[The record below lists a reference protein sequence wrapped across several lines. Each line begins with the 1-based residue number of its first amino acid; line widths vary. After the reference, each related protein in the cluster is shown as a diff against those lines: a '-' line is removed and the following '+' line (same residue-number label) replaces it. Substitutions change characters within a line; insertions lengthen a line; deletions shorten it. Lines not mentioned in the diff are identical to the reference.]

1 MTSYFHS
8 VPFVR
13 SSETSKEAAVSIEDK
28 LGPMCRV
35 VRSALADAPDGL
47 TCEEVEVKTGLKHQT
62 ASARLKQLQDAGYA
76 EWRSDKNGNHRKRP
90 NSSGRNAKVYFFSY
104 ATSARTH

>member
-1 MTSYFHS
+1 MTSYFNS

-13 SSETSKEAAVSIEDK
+13 NSETSKEAAAFLEDK

-35 VRSALADAPDGL
+35 VRSALADSSDGL
-47 TCEEVEVKTGLKHQT
+47 TCEELETKTGLKHQT

-76 EWRSDKNGNHRKRP
+76 EWRTDKNGNHRKRQ
-90 NSSGRNAKVYFFSY
+90 NTSGRNAKVYFF
-104 ATSARTH
+104 THRTPARTY